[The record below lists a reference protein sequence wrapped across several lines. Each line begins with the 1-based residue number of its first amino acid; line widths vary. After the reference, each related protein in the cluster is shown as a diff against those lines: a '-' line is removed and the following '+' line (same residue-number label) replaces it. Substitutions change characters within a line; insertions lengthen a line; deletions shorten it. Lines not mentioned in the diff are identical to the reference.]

1 MFENRRR
8 GRQARNFTTNAPK
21 ILDLKSSSEQIFSRK
36 LPLGAPDLRPSTDCN
51 GKWTRRNLMK
61 KEKVSSSI
69 EKSMSSY
76 LETKSDEFLVYI
88 SESFFLGILI
98 YLDLETDIESSNL
111 WAIFPRYIVVRF
123 MKAYL
128 PAKPWRG
135 LPISGIRFGHFILCP
150 SNDFSFMV
158 SLRTYF
164 KV

>member
-1 MFENRRR
+1 MLYEGFA
-8 GRQARNFTTNAPK
+8 GFTWFCRLTGY
-21 ILDLKSSSEQIFSRK
+21 LYSS
-36 LPLGAPDLRPSTDCN
+36 LPWLPPLYNLRPSTDCN
-51 GKWTRRNLMK
+51 GKWTARNLMK
-61 KEKVSSSI
+61 KEKVSYKGSYQYLDSI
-69 EKSMSSY
+69 FNRKKHELHEIWWVFGLY
-76 LETKSDEFLVYI
+76 FRN
-88 SESFFLGILI
+88 FFSWILI

-111 WAIFPRYIVVRF
+111 WAIFPPRYILVRF

-128 PAKPWRG
+128 PAKPWIG

>member
-1 MFENRRR
+1 MLYERFA
-8 GRQARNFTTNAPK
+8 GFTRFCRLTGY
-21 ILDLKSSSEQIFSRK
+21 LCSS
-36 LPLGAPDLRPSTDCN
+36 LPWLPPLYNLRPSTDCN
-51 GKWTRRNLMK
+51 GKWTGRDLMK
-61 KEKVSSSI
+61 KEKVSY
-69 EKSMSSY
+69 KDNYQY
-76 LETKSDEFLVYI
+76 LDRIFNRKKHELLLGNEIWWVFGLY
-88 SESFFLGILI
+88 FRNLFLGILI

-111 WAIFPRYIVVRF
+111 WAIFPRYILVRF